1 MVHQDIRMVILHAN
15 RLFRETLAM
24 SLAQQER
31 IVVVG
36 TAASLDQISMDWTV
50 SGPNVLLVE
59 ANVLTRRAL
68 EDATRIRTV
77 APGCKVVML
86 EVPDA
91 DADVLACIE
100 IGGASG
106 YVLRGASFDDLLR
119 SIQAVAAG
127 ETLCQPRITSLAFSR
142 LSALAREVSNSCA
155 EHAKP
160 LTRREQD
167 IIESIE
173 QGLSN
178 KEIAV
183 RLGIELSTVK
193 NHVHNILDKLKLQD
207 RRSAARFVKEHGLIS
222 NLH

>member
-1 MVHQDIRMVILHAN
+1 MAHQDIRMVIVHAN

-36 TAASLDQISMDWTV
+36 TAASLDQIPMDWAV
-50 SGPNVLLVE
+50 SGLNLFLVE
-59 ANVLTRRAL
+59 ANALTRKAL

-119 SIQAVAAG
+119 SIRAVAAG
-127 ETLCQPRITSLAFSR
+127 ETLCQPRITNLAFSR
-142 LSALAREVSNSCA
+142 LSELAREVSSSCA
-155 EHAKP
+155 EHSKP

-178 KEIAV
+178 KEIAI

-207 RRSAARFVKEHGLIS
+207 RRSAARYVKEHGLIS